1 MRNFSFFEYRIAAF
15 HHFIAEQL
23 GQLKQLGV
31 ILALF
36 MYTAFPAL
44 ILLIY
49 LALGKVMTQD
59 PTLSILLSVALIVM
73 QSELSVALS
82 EGALDVKHRLYQRSF
97 ASKGMRVLC
106 DYTLA
111 LAGNLVFLLSVP
123 LLLSLDFSK
132 WQQGLHFVLFCI
144 CVLGSGF
151 VATLKPTR
159 IKLYVITV
167 ILLPVLF
174 DLSLLSL
181 LTSYIALL
189 VGVAFWPNSLAFKR
203 LTKLNLGFWV
213 SYHSHAFAE
222 IWWRVLM
229 LLALW
234 VFANVLNLQ
243 RPDLGFFVHCFIS
256 PFIVYIASSQQLN
269 QNECVIQ
276 YKLWLNSLRNA
287 NTLVYGQY
295 VVPMSLAVVGLM
307 SLQLIVVSFQSLI
320 IFAIASALT
329 IAFAK
334 YKPAHYALGW
344 FVINGLMVTISY
356 WVY

>member
-1 MRNFSFFEYRIAAF
+1 MRNFSFFEYRITAF

-23 GQLKQLGV
+23 GQVKQLGV

-59 PTLSILLSVALIVM
+59 PRLSILLSVALIVM

-82 EGALDVKHRLYQRSF
+82 KGALDIKHRLFQRSF
-97 ASKGMRVLC
+97 ASKAMRALC
-106 DYTLA
+106 DYVLA
-111 LAGNLVFLLSVP
+111 LAGNLIFILSVP

-132 WQQGLHFVLFCI
+132 WQQGLHFVLFSI
-144 CVLGSGF
+144 CMLGSGF

-174 DLSLLSL
+174 DLSLLWL

-203 LTKLNLGFWV
+203 LTKFNLGFWV

-269 QNECVIQ
+269 QNECVLQ

-307 SLQLIVVSFQSLI
+307 SLQLIVVSLQSLI

-334 YKPAHYALGW
+334 YKPTHYALGW
-344 FVINGLMVTISY
+344 FVINGLMVTINY

>member
-15 HHFIAEQL
+15 HHYIAEQL

-59 PTLSILLSVALIVM
+59 PRSSILLSVALIVM

-82 EGALDVKHRLYQRSF
+82 KGALDVKHRLYQRSF
-97 ASKGMRVLC
+97 SSKSMRALC

-111 LAGNLVFLLSVP
+111 LAGNLVFILSVP
-123 LLLSLDFSK
+123 LLLSLDLSK

-189 VGVAFWPNSLAFKR
+189 VSVAFWPNNLAFKR
-203 LTKLNLGFWV
+203 LTRLNLGFWV
-213 SYHSHAFAE
+213 SYHCYAFAE

-295 VVPMSLAVVGLM
+295 FVPMCLAVIGLI
-307 SLQLIVVSFQSLI
+307 SLQLIVVSVQSLI
-320 IFAIASALT
+320 IFAVASALT
-329 IAFAK
+329 IAVAK
-334 YKPAHYALGW
+334 YKPTHYALGW
-344 FVINGLMVTISY
+344 FVINGLMVTINY

>member
-1 MRNFSFFEYRIAAF
+1 MRNFSFLEYRITAF
-15 HHFIAEQL
+15 HHYIAEQL

-36 MYTAFPAL
+36 MYTAFPAF

-49 LALGKVMTQD
+49 LALGKVMAQD
-59 PTLSILLSVALIVM
+59 PTLSVLLSVALIVM

-82 EGALDVKHRLYQRSF
+82 KGALDIKHRLYQLSF

-106 DYTLA
+106 DYALA
-111 LAGNLVFLLSVP
+111 LLGNLVFLLSVP
-123 LLLSLDFSK
+123 LLLSLGLSK
-132 WQQGLHFVLFCI
+132 WQQGLHFVLFSM
-144 CVLGSGF
+144 CVLGSGV
-151 VATLKPTR
+151 VATFKPTR
-159 IKLYVITV
+159 IKLYIISV

-181 LTSYIALL
+181 LNSYIALL
-189 VGVAFWPNSLAFKR
+189 VGVAFWPKGVGFKK
-203 LTKLNLGFWV
+203 LTGFNFGFWV
-213 SYHSHAFAE
+213 SYHCHAFAE

-234 VFANVLNLQ
+234 VCANVLSLE

-269 QNECVIQ
+269 QNECVLQ
-276 YKLWLNSLRNA
+276 YKLWLNSLCNA
-287 NTLVYGQY
+287 RTLVHGQY
-295 VVPMSLAVVGLM
+295 IVPMGLAMIGLM
-307 SLQLIVVSFQSLI
+307 GLQLIVVSLQSLLV
-320 IFAIASALT
+320 FAIAGALT
-329 IAFAK
+329 IAVAR
-334 YKPAHYALGW
+334 YKPTHYALGW
-344 FVINGLMVTISY
+344 FVINGIMVTINY